1 MTVAIKACRN
11 VRPGDIPG
19 TTGGTA
25 LTLKSGE
32 EGGVDSTL
40 EAIIV
45 QAGGTDSGPS
55 GAASPTPADGTPI
68 PDEG

>member
-45 QAGGTDSGPS
+45 QAGGTDSTTICLPS
-55 GAASPTPADGTPI
+55 TGTRQV
-68 PDEG
+68 GG